1 MDIIEEQYNRRAALL
16 LTLVREELSQGA
28 GQELPS
34 VRLLISEA
42 AERAGFAVQVEV
54 RARDAWA
61 TQERLARPYSAG
73 EPKRMAM
80 LALAQAALLLRL
92 GGRVAA

>member
-1 MDIIEEQYNRRAALL
+1 MSNEEVYRHRASLL
-16 LTLVREELSQGA
+16 LTLVRETLAEQP

-42 AERAGFAVQVEV
+42 AERAGVSVQVEV
-54 RARDAWA
+54 RARNAWFE
-61 TQERLARPYSAG
+61 QEKLALPQRAS

-80 LALAQAALLLRL
+80 LALAQAALLLRM
-92 GGRVAA
+92 GVREAA